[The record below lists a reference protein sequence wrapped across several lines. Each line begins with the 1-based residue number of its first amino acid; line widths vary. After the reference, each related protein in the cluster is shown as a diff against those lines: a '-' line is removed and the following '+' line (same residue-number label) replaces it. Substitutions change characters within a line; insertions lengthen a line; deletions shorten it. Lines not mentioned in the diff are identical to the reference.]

1 MSQATIEDIARK
13 LDALANTFAP
23 RLAGIPV
30 LQNSIEA
37 LQGEMHSMRDE
48 MRAQLDGLPLVARR
62 PARREAEMTDDNTAI
77 NTSLA
82 ELRASVADLQRD
94 IVLIKDVLG
103 RLDGRIRKL
112 EEA

>member
-1 MSQATIEDIARK
+1 
-13 LDALANTFAP
+13 
-23 RLAGIPV
+23 
-30 LQNSIEA
+30 
-37 LQGEMHSMRDE
+37 MRDE
-48 MRAQLDGLPLVARR
+48 MRVMRAQLDGLPLVARR